1 MFVALKSLQKNIN
14 LKLHFKVVC
23 YRLLY
28 LHFLLSPMFNKCWD
42 CFRFR
47 LKEDHFST
55 KPLFGILLVLDS
67 TPGVIRVG
75 DPVYVVR
82 GDVLNRK

>member
-1 MFVALKSLQKNIN
+1 MVL
-14 LKLHFKVVC
+14 
-23 YRLLY
+23 
-28 LHFLLSPMFNKCWD
+28 NKCLFY
-42 CFRFR
+42 FRFR
-47 LKEDHFST
+47 LREDYFST
-55 KPLFGILLVLDS
+55 QPLFGINLVLDS